1 MATVDRSR
9 KVLARETPQRN
20 MDRLAREAAAALAE
34 GLTYGQWKAKHPDGL
49 PDPQKPPPA
58 PAAKKQPNTRACVR
72 CGKIFVATHRNRKY
86 CDDLCKG
93 RASTEA
99 YNKRKAERLAAQLVV

>member
-20 MDRLAREAAAALAE
+20 MDRLAREAAAAQAE

-49 PDPQKPPPA
+49 PDPQKPPLAQKPKTD
-58 PAAKKQPNTRACVR
+58 PDMRACVR
-72 CGKIFVATHRNRKY
+72 CGKMFFATHRNRKY
-86 CDDLCKG
+86 CDDLCRG
-93 RASTEA
+93 QASTEA